1 MKYHIIAVSGTATA
15 TLASLLKEKG
25 AALSGSDI
33 SFYPPM
39 GELVKSLGIKL
50 YEGFSSENI
59 DRSLPLD
66 GVIVGNFVPSSN
78 PEAERAIELGLDLF
92 SVPEALYHFAMKG
105 KERIV
110 VAGTHGKTTTTALL
124 AFLMDR
130 AGLNPGFFVG
140 GLPMDFP
147 SSGRLGGDWFV
158 AEGDEYETSFFD
170 KGPKFFH
177 LFPKYLL
184 LGPVEMDHYDIY
196 ENLGELERVFSLLV
210 SMVPSS
216 GLIVS
221 ADTEA
226 NRKILQGARAR
237 VITVPSK
244 EWALEEIREKGEGM
258 VLSFKTPSGKEEFFY
273 PGFSTP
279 LARNFSLALPL
290 LLELG
295 LPLQSI
301 KNSLKDFRGVK
312 RRMELLGENEEAK
325 FFTDFAHHPSSLEL
339 NLRDLRKRF
348 EGWKIIALVEPAS
361 WTMRSGIFQ
370 DRLPGALSAADAIIL
385 APPPSLKIK
394 KGRGLDRKR
403 VVEELGER
411 GKEAFAPEDWEGVY
425 SRLPQLLKGKTVVV
439 FFSNGNIQEKA
450 QRLIGL
456 LFG

>member
-25 AALSGSDI
+25 ANISGSDI

-39 GELVKSLGIKL
+39 GEFVKALGIKL
-50 YEGFSSENI
+50 YDGFSRNNI

-92 SVPEALYHFAMKG
+92 SVPEALYHFAMRG

-130 AGLNPGFFVG
+130 AGLNPGFFIG
-140 GLPMDFP
+140 GLPVDFP
-147 SSGRLGGDWFV
+147 SSGRLGDNWFV

-196 ENLGELERVFSLLV
+196 ENLNELERVFSLLV

-216 GLIVS
+216 GLIV
-221 ADTEA
+221 AANTET
-226 NRKILQGARAR
+226 NRRILQRARAR
-237 VITVPSK
+237 VIAVPSR
-244 EWALEEIREKGEGM
+244 EWKLEEIRKRGEGM
-258 VLSFKTPSGKEEFFY
+258 VLSFKTPGGREEFFH
-273 PGFSTP
+273 PAFSTP

-290 LLELG
+290 LLEIGLSLG
-295 LPLQSI
+295 SI
-301 KNSLKDFRGVK
+301 KNGLKDFRGVK
-312 RRMELLGENEEAK
+312 RRMEILGENEKVK

-348 EGWKIIALVEPAS
+348 EGWKLVALVEPAS

-370 DRLPGALSAADAIIL
+370 SRLPGTLSPADSVIL
-385 APPPSLKIK
+385 APPPSSKIK
-394 KGRGLDRKR
+394 KGRGLDRRR
-403 VVEELGER
+403 VVEELGAM
-411 GKEAFAPEDWEGVY
+411 GKEAFAPETWEEVY
-425 SRLPQLLKGKTVVV
+425 RRLHQVLGGKTVIV
-439 FFSNGNIQEKA
+439 FFSNGNIQEKV
-450 QRLIGL
+450 QRIISL
-456 LFG
+456 LFE